1 MDHKQVEGWSERRFI
16 MKKENIKINEKL
28 VKKSVEDSTVVW
40 TLDIYYERPCS
51 WKENGIDEKI
61 LNGWDFKT
69 KEEAIESCDTKVDDY
84 IANSKYVQKLI
95 SNGKLT
101 EDEIKVKIYQAELVS
116 LCF

>member
-1 MDHKQVEGWSERRFI
+1 MKGERI
-16 MKKENIKINEKL
+16 MKKENILINEEERKQTH
-28 VKKSVEDSTVVW
+28 EDSTIVW

-69 KEEAIESCDTKVDDY
+69 KEEAIENCDTKVDDY

-101 EDEIKVKIYQAELVS
+101 EDEIKVKIYSAELVPIH
-116 LCF
+116 F

>member
-1 MDHKQVEGWSERRFI
+1 MKGERI
-16 MKKENIKINEKL
+16 MKKENIQIDEKER
-28 VKKSVEDSTVVW
+28 KQTHEDSRIVW

-84 IANSKYVQKLI
+84 IANSKYVQRLI
-95 SNGKLT
+95 SEGKLT
-101 EDEIKVKIYQAELVS
+101 EDEIKAKIYSAELVPIQ
-116 LCF
+116 F